1 MSDGV
6 PEYLSLWVVCQNP
19 SDAPGLFTVRRH
31 IAHGPQAGPT
41 DEGFVCADLETIREE
56 MRRRGLVRMERYPE
70 DLPVIVETW
79 I

>member
-1 MSDGV
+1 MNDAF
-6 PEYLSLWVVCQNP
+6 PKYLSLWVVCQNP

-41 DEGFVCADLETIREE
+41 NDVLVSPDLETIREE

>member
-1 MSDGV
+1 MSDAV
-6 PEYLSLWVVCQNP
+6 PDALSIWVVCENP

-31 IAHGPQAGPT
+31 VAYGPQAGPT
-41 DEGFVCADLETIREE
+41 DEGFACAALEPIREE
-56 MRRRGLVRMERYPE
+56 MRRRGLVRMDRYPN